1 MGLEEQVTAYAQ
13 QLREAMEREAEVW
26 ERRPEDEAEL
36 AKNSEAIKMME
47 TENAQLVEAAK
58 LAKDS

>member
-1 MGLEEQVTAYAQ
+1 MTAYAQ

-26 ERRPEDEAEL
+26 ERRPGDEAEL
-36 AKNSEAIKMME
+36 AKNSEAIKMTE

>member
-1 MGLEEQVTAYAQ
+1 MTAYAQ
-13 QLREAMEREAEVW
+13 QLREAMEREAKVW